1 MNKSA
6 RLQMHRDLARRQVV
20 KPDPWE
26 LIEFRGWTMSRYT
39 AAALSVLEEELGYEL
54 TIVNG
59 PYNDDVAASANT
71 HNEDAVVD
79 LAPYQARRKC
89 MASRKHGWASWIRP
103 YNWNGRGGG
112 KHLHQV
118 LKGARD
124 VNELAEW
131 QRDVAYPNRWSGL
144 VGNATDNFPY
154 HPELTAFDYN
164 AWWHDGLLEKQI
176 DGINARIK
184 GLRER
189 ISALI
194 AKRKLLKAR
203 LSD

>member
-6 RLQMHRDLARRQVV
+6 RLQMHRDLARRQAV

-59 PYNDDVAASANT
+59 PYNDDVSASANT

-144 VGNATDNFPY
+144 VGNATDNFPTT
-154 HPELTAFDYN
+154 PSSRRSTTTPGGTTGCWRSRSTGSTPASR
-164 AWWHDGLLEKQI
+164 ACASGSP
-176 DGINARIK
+176 RSSP
-184 GLRER
+184 
-189 ISALI
+189 SASCS
-194 AKRKLLKAR
+194 R
-203 LSD
+203 LG